1 MPGKYSNLQDLRFNW
16 TFESFSHTEL
26 LIQLQFENVTSV
38 SIRSLDPDFIYVKVY
53 GFEMFSNELG
63 EYMQPEYQLKVKV
76 LPQIDTI
83 ASI

>member
-1 MPGKYSNLQDLRFNW
+1 
-16 TFESFSHTEL
+16 
-26 LIQLQFENVTSV
+26 
-38 SIRSLDPDFIYVKVY
+38 LDPDFIYVKVY